1 MLIGRALRAEWTK
14 LRTVPSTGWALLA
27 AMVLTVAVG
36 ALVTWDLTPPDC
48 ARDDPTCDFDLP
60 RLSLAGV
67 YLGQTAVIVLAVLAV
82 SAEYESAMIRT
93 TLAACPRRL
102 VVLGA
107 KAIVVTAAVLGA
119 AAVSV
124 GASLLAGRE
133 VLAGNGFT
141 EVAGYRLPTPAD
153 GPTLRAYGGT
163 ALYLGLVALL
173 SLGVA
178 FVVRH
183 TGGTVT
189 ILLVLLYVAPIVS
202 LAVTD
207 PRWKEWIEKVSP
219 MTAGLTIQSTL
230 RLDALPIA
238 PWSGLGVLGLYAVGS
253 IATGLVVFR
262 LRDA

>member
-14 LRTVPSTGWALLA
+14 LRTVSSTGWTL
-27 AMVLTVAVG
+27 VAVVVSTAAIG
-36 ALVTWDLTPPDC
+36 ALVTWDLRPPDC
-48 ARDDPTCDFDLP
+48 ARDDPSCDFDLA

-67 YLGQTAVIVLAVLAV
+67 YLGQAAVVVLAVLAV
-82 SAEYESAMIRT
+82 TAEYESAMIRS

-102 VVLGA
+102 VVLVA
-107 KAIVVTAAVLGA
+107 KATVVTVAVLGA

-124 GASLLAGRE
+124 LASLLAGRSF
-133 VLAGNGFT
+133 LADNGFT
-141 EVAGYRLPTPAD
+141 AVAGYRLPSLGD

-163 ALYLGLVALL
+163 VLYLGLVALL

-178 FVVRH
+178 FVIRH

-189 ILLVLLYVAPIVS
+189 ILFVLLYVSPIIS
-202 LAVTD
+202 LAVSD

-219 MTAGLTIQSTL
+219 MTAGLAIQSTL
-230 RLDALPIA
+230 RLDALPIS
-238 PWSGLGVLGLYAVGS
+238 PWSGLGVLALYAVG
-253 IATGLVVFR
+253 AVAAGLVLFR